1 MSPDGPVRAFKSE
14 YWNSEVTDAENGLFE
29 VSATAPGTFAETG
42 IVYDTRQ
49 GNDVAFEGAVV
60 TYSSV
65 EGPGLSVPPGGHV
78 EVTTTTGYGG
88 AFAFIDMPAEPGG
101 TCYRMVIVAAPELGR
116 YESIDLIDPGVYDH
130 SGLELD
136 GVSRTE
142 SYVAPT
148 RGKQLPRR
156 DRACAA
162 QAKR

>member
-14 YWNSEVTDAENGLFE
+14 YWNSGETDSENGLFE
-29 VSATAPGTFAETG
+29 VAATAPGTFAETG
-42 IVYDTRQ
+42 IVHDTRP
-49 GNDVAFEGAVV
+49 GHDEVFEGAVV

-65 EGPGLSVPPGGHV
+65 EGPGLSSPPGGHV

-88 AFAFIDMPAEPGG
+88 AFAFIDMPVAPAG
-101 TCYRMVIVAAPELGR
+101 TCYRMVIAAPELGR
-116 YESIDLIDPGVYDH
+116 YESIDLSDPGVYDH
-130 SGLELD
+130 SALELD

-142 SYVAPT
+142 AYVEPT
-148 RGKQLPRR
+148 RGKQLPQR